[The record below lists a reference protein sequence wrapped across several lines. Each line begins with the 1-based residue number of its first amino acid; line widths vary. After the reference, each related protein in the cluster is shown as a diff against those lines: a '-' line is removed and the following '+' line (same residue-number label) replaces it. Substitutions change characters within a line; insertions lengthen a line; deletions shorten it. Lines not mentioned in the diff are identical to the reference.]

1 MYNMSEKTTQNM
13 SMVSNRISVDL
24 EEQNV
29 KEYNDMTISI
39 LELLS
44 KAQTIDDSNNIEYY
58 DPIEDFK
65 WYTSGNVDTS
75 SFKGKYVAIWKKQIV
90 GSGDTAMEVERL
102 AKAYCGST
110 CKPAII
116 YIPED
121 ETSIL

>member
-44 KAQTIDDSNNIEYY
+44 KAQTIDDSNN
-58 DPIEDFK
+58 
-65 WYTSGNVDTS
+65 
-75 SFKGKYVAIWKKQIV
+75 
-90 GSGDTAMEVERL
+90 
-102 AKAYCGST
+102 
-110 CKPAII
+110 
-116 YIPED
+116 
-121 ETSIL
+121 

>member
-13 SMVSNRISVDL
+13 SIVSDKISMEF
-24 EEQNV
+24 EEKNV
-29 KEYNDMTISI
+29 KEYTDMTNSI

-44 KAQTIDDSNNIEYY
+44 KAQTIDDSYVNEQH

-65 WYTSGNVDTS
+65 WFTSGKVDTR
-75 SFKGKYVAIWKKQIV
+75 SFKGKYIAIWKKQIV
-90 GSGDTAMEVERL
+90 GSGNTAIEVERL
-102 AKAYCGST
+102 AKSNCGPQ

>member
-1 MYNMSEKTTQNM
+1 MYNMSEKNTQNM
-13 SMVSNRISVDL
+13 TMVSNKISMIL
-24 EEQNV
+24 EEPNV
-29 KEYNDMTISI
+29 KEYNDMTTSI

-44 KAQTIDDSNNIEYY
+44 KAQTLDDNNISEQY

-75 SFKGKYVAIWKKQIV
+75 SFKGKYIAIWKKQIV
-90 GSGDTAMEVERL
+90 GSGNTAIEVERL
-102 AKAYCGST
+102 AKAYCGSQ